1 MRPARTGLARVC
13 GALLLAGLL
22 PWAQAQ
28 GDGAAT
34 PAAPADAPAV
44 ERLAWLGGCWA
55 RDRAE
60 PGSGE
65 HWMPLAG
72 GTLLGVS
79 RSVRRG
85 QTVGHE
91 FMQIRRRADGAVVFI
106 AQLPGQPEAAFTLR
120 PGPAAEAVFENPQH
134 DFPQRVIYRPLD
146 GTRMQAR
153 IEGRRNGAAAAV
165 DFAFTRIPCETPR
178 PPPADV
184 PAGPAAASAGKP

>member
-1 MRPARTGLARVC
+1 MRNTGLP
-13 GALLLAGLL
+13 GLLLAAGLVAHAG
-22 PWAQAQ
+22 AQ
-28 GDGAAT
+28 DGAA
-34 PAAPADAPAV
+34 ASALQDASVSV

-55 RDRAE
+55 RERAE

-106 AQLPGQPEAAFTLR
+106 AQLPGQPETAFTLR
-120 PGPAAEAVFENPQH
+120 PGPATEAVFENPQH
-134 DFPQRVIYRPLD
+134 DFPQRVIYRPL
-146 GTRMQAR
+146 GALRMQAR
-153 IEGRRNGAAAAV
+153 IEGQRLGAPAAV
-165 DFAFTRIPCETPR
+165 DFAFTRMPCDTVPT
-178 PPPADV
+178 PPA
-184 PAGPAAASAGKP
+184 AGPASAAAAGQP